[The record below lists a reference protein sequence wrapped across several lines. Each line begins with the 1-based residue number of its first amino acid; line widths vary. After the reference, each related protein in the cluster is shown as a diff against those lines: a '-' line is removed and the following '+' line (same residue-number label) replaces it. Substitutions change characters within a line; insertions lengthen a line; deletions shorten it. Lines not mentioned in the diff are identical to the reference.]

1 MDLDNLKR
9 FESETVITEEYAVEV
24 YRSGRG
30 CFATVKDDGS
40 RFNGTFAFA
49 SVPSTAFAVLLDK
62 VAELKQT
69 QAA

>member
-1 MDLDNLKR
+1 MNLDNLKR

-30 CFATVKDDGS
+30 CFATVKDEGS
-40 RFNGTFAFA
+40 RFNGTSAFA
-49 SVPSTAFAVLLDK
+49 CMPATAFAMLLDK
-62 VAELKQT
+62 VAELKQM